1 VGDHFETIECQ
12 NGDMQKPIMPT
23 GPTYRAVIFDIGG
36 AVDLEFA
43 WEMALDGAIAAA
55 CGLEGIRVDPA
66 MVEEASEQ
74 AVAAFAPD
82 VAHHMIETLCGGE
95 PTTVAR
101 VARRVEAMTGQLDAF
116 QIRPEIENLLKRLKA
131 RGLVLGA
138 REPRWQRLE
147 RAGIAHLFTRDPDV
161 PAAECIVVG
170 DRIDADIAPA
180 KAAGMATIQFRS
192 GRWRRQRPRSEAET
206 PDAVVTD
213 VAELEVA
220 ILELLNA

>member
-1 VGDHFETIECQ
+1 MREHRQGAR
-12 NGDMQKPIMPT
+12 GLLALSR
-23 GPTYRAVIFDIGG
+23 YRAVIFDIGG

-66 MVEEASEQ
+66 MVEEASER

-82 VAHHMIETLCGGE
+82 VVLHMIETLCGGE
-95 PTTVAR
+95 PATVAR

-116 QIRPEIENLLKRLKA
+116 QLRPGIDDLLKRL
-131 RGLVLGA
+131 RGQGLVLDA
-138 REPRWQRLE
+138 HEPRWERLE
-147 RAGIAHLFTRDPDV
+147 RAGIARLFTREHDV
-161 PAAECIVVG
+161 LPAECILVG
-170 DRIDADIAPA
+170 DRLDADIAPA
-180 KAAGMATIQFRS
+180 RAAGMATIQFRS

-213 VAELEVA
+213 VAELEAA
-220 ILELLNA
+220 IAALVT

>member
-1 VGDHFETIECQ
+1 MTR
-12 NGDMQKPIMPT
+12 
-23 GPTYRAVIFDIGG
+23 YRAVIFDIGG

-43 WEMALDGAIAAA
+43 WEMALDGAIASA

-66 MVEEASEQ
+66 MVEEASDQ

-82 VAHHMIETLCGGE
+82 VALHMIETLCGGE
-95 PTTVAR
+95 PSTVAR

-116 QIRPEIENLLKRLKA
+116 QIRPEIENLLKHLKA
-131 RGLVLGA
+131 RDLVLGA
-138 REPRWQRLE
+138 VEPRWERLE
-147 RAGIAHLFTRDPDV
+147 RAGIAHLFTRDHDV
-161 PAAECIVVG
+161 PAPECILIG

-213 VAELEVA
+213 VAELEA
-220 ILELLNA
+220 ALAALMT

>member
-1 VGDHFETIECQ
+1 
-12 NGDMQKPIMPT
+12 MPT

-66 MVEEASEQ
+66 MVEEASEH
-74 AVAAFAPD
+74 AVSAFAPD
-82 VAHHMIETLCGGE
+82 VARHMIETLCGGE
-95 PTTVAR
+95 PATVAR

-138 REPRWQRLE
+138 REPRWERLE
-147 RAGIAHLFTRDPDV
+147 RAGIAGLFTRDHDV
-161 PAAECIVVG
+161 SPAECMLVG

-213 VAELEVA
+213 VSELEAA
-220 ILELLNA
+220 ILELLKA

>member
-1 VGDHFETIECQ
+1 MREHREILGRLLALSR
-12 NGDMQKPIMPT
+12 
-23 GPTYRAVIFDIGG
+23 YRAVIFDIGG

-43 WEMALDGAIAAA
+43 WEMALDGAIAAS
-55 CGLEGIRVDPA
+55 CGLEGIRVDPT
-66 MVEEASEQ
+66 MVEEASEL

-116 QIRPEIENLLKRLKA
+116 QIRPEIEGLLKRLKA
-131 RGLVLGA
+131 GGLVLGA
-138 REPRWQRLE
+138 REPRWERLE
-147 RAGIAHLFTRDPDV
+147 RAGIADLFTRDPDV
-161 PAAECIVVG
+161 PPAQCILVG
-170 DRIDADIAPA
+170 DRFDADIAPA

-213 VAELEVA
+213 VGELEAA
-220 ILELLNA
+220 IEAFIA